1 MKTISASVR
10 WPESTYAELVRR
22 AEADGTT
29 LADYI
34 RSLVA
39 EGLRSG
45 SEDNRLTAMEARI
58 VERIESA
65 SRAVVKKIIT
75 ELAPVEDEA

>member
-34 RSLVA
+34 RYLVA
-39 EGLRSG
+39 DGLASG
-45 SEDNRLTAMEARI
+45 ADENRLAAMEARI

-65 SRAVVKKIIT
+65 GRAVAKKVIT
-75 ELAPVEDEA
+75 TLAPVDEA